1 MGVQEPLC
9 FLIAIQTHSLTLD
22 LGRSDQKDA
31 LVLLVEK
38 SRKVIAA
45 SIVAEWR

>member
-9 FLIAIQTHSLTLD
+9 FVVAIQIHSLTLD
-22 LGRSDQKDA
+22 LGRRDQKGV

-45 SIVAEWR
+45 SIVAEER